1 MCRKVRRGPLGEA
14 ATRDGELLP
23 ADARFRSQHH
33 HKARRLCA
41 FNPNMCGPSVGGQAL
56 QCVLG
61 MGDSELIEI
70 RCGSCGRRVR
80 VPVAELTDLRTYD
93 CPACRQRSGQGS
105 SRGAEDLREVLA
117 SLTPE
122 ELSILLRRAAGFPDQ
137 EIVEAFGVTV
147 EAIQDMVK
155 RLERRFRSSGRRPED
170 GRSDSG

>member
-1 MCRKVRRGPLGEA
+1 
-14 ATRDGELLP
+14 
-23 ADARFRSQHH
+23 
-33 HKARRLCA
+33 
-41 FNPNMCGPSVGGQAL
+41 MCGPSVGGQAL

-93 CPACRQRSGQGS
+93 CPACRQRSGEGS

-137 EIVEAFGVTV
+137 EIVKAFGVTV

-155 RLERRFRSSGRRPED
+155 RLERRFRSAGRRPED
-170 GRSDSG
+170 GRSDTG